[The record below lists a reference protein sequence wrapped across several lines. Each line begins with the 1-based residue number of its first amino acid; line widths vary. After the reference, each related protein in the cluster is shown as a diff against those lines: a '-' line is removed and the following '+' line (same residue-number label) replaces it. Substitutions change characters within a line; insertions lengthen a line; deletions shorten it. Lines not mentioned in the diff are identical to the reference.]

1 MRYLSKRGQM
11 IMDPVAMIVQTVDA
25 YSDHKDYAHKLEHL
39 MGMKASDIGAKGI
52 IGVSVHA
59 DLPEVCRVLGEN
71 HLKKVPVLEDGVIVG
86 VINRSDITHFSMEK
100 YLEERGA

>member
-1 MRYLSKRGQM
+1 M
-11 IMDPVAMIVQTVDA
+11 
-25 YSDHKDYAHKLEHL
+25 
-39 MGMKASDIGAKGI
+39 ASSRERFSGAGASGGPIFIANLKGSRRRSAKGI

-59 DLPEVCRVLGEN
+59 DLPEVCRALGEN

-100 YLEERGA
+100 YLEECGA